1 MTLVSV
7 RLLLTLL
14 LCWSLASDLKTIK
27 EKLDKRLYETI
38 GEFVRD
44 MFLIFNNC
52 RMYNPPSSPFFQC
65 AEVLEI
71 YFDKKQLAKLKD
83 KLS

>member
-1 MTLVSV
+1 MLI
-7 RLLLTLL
+7 LLPQ
-14 LCWSLASDLKTIK
+14 CWSLTLDLKTIK
-27 EKLDKRLYETI
+27 EKLDKRLYQTI

-52 RMYNPPSSPFFQC
+52 RIYNPPSSPFFQC

-71 YFDKKQLAKLKD
+71 YFDKKQLTKLKE